1 MKKNLLSKKKKDL
14 PDDGRTV
21 TKDEAGH
28 VIEKLYGVH
37 IIGPGDMEHH
47 LGNSARK
54 PNSKQKR
61 KTESTGLKSKSE
73 SKKTKSNDDSNDIK

>member
-28 VIEKLYGVH
+28 IIEKLYGVH
-37 IIGPGDMEHH
+37 IISPGDMEHH
-47 LGNSARK
+47 LGNSGRK
-54 PNSKQKR
+54 SDSKKKQKS
-61 KTESTGLKSKSE
+61 ESSGSTAKSE
-73 SKKTKSNDDSNDIK
+73 SKKKKGNDDSNKTE